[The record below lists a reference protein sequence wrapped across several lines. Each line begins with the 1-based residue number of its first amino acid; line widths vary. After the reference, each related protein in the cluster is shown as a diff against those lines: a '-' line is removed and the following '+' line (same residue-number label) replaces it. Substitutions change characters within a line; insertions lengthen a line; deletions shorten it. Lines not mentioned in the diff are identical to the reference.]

1 MLIWQKMQ
9 FLLRRGAT
17 VITGWSGI
25 KMLSFAFWYLL
36 NLRNVVDEHCYLV
49 RKKKKS
55 VLCKNAYNPNIYQKI
70 IYLDVFRDWMLKCW
84 LDISKVQCTFTQFLQ
99 VHMKF
104 AQNKWPSF
112 DDSSFLCN
120 SIHSHLVFWKISY
133 KAFWRIFSNFCT
145 KVGVENSRFKCI
157 LLQTTKYWLN
167 YWKINFFL
175 LLREISIAHAHS
187 PNTILNISR
196 GIKHFLDFL
205 HNCLCN
211 KVISALFLHMH
222 SASADYGRCRT
233 QNKSQFHEIFT
244 TADGRTLC
252 LHTIV

>member
-1 MLIWQKMQ
+1 M
-9 FLLRRGAT
+9 
-17 VITGWSGI
+17 
-25 KMLSFAFWYLL
+25 
-36 NLRNVVDEHCYLV
+36 
-49 RKKKKS
+49 
-55 VLCKNAYNPNIYQKI
+55 
-70 IYLDVFRDWMLKCW
+70 
-84 LDISKVQCTFTQFLQ
+84 
-99 VHMKF
+99 
-104 AQNKWPSF
+104 
-112 DDSSFLCN
+112 
-120 SIHSHLVFWKISY
+120 
-133 KAFWRIFSNFCT
+133 
-145 KVGVENSRFKCI
+145 
-157 LLQTTKYWLN
+157 QTTKYWLN
-167 YWKINFFL
+167 YWKISFFL

-252 LHTIV
+252 LHTIVWKEGHSLRNWCFDLIERMKKRATKCKLFNSHSFSPIFKRGTWCKTFELNKMLVLKWIPTQIL

>member
-1 MLIWQKMQ
+1 MLAKH
-9 FLLRRGAT
+9 F
-17 VITGWSGI
+17 
-25 KMLSFAFWYLL
+25 
-36 NLRNVVDEHCYLV
+36 
-49 RKKKKS
+49 
-55 VLCKNAYNPNIYQKI
+55 
-70 IYLDVFRDWMLKCW
+70 
-84 LDISKVQCTFTQFLQ
+84 ISKVQCIFSQFLQ

-120 SIHSHLVFWKISY
+120 SIHSHLVFWETFSEPLR
-133 KAFWRIFSNFCT
+133 RIFSNFCRLST
-145 KVGVENSRFKCI
+145 KVGVENSRFECK

-196 GIKHFLDFL
+196 DIKHFLDFL

-252 LHTIV
+252 LHTIVWKEGHSLRNWCFDLIERMKKGQRNASYLTLTLSLLSLKEGHDVKLLN